1 MKNSFLI
8 RDGDS
13 LEFIIFD
20 DGIIFSLL
28 LLSCSL
34 QQQQQQLAN
43 LSVAQKE
50 EEKRGEERRGQHRP
64 DLVAPSFSSFCVAK
78 FFGVSA
84 PLVSCVSL
92 LFSISLPLWLLGDG

>member
-13 LEFIIFD
+13 LQFIIFD
-20 DGIIFSLL
+20 DGIMFSLL

-34 QQQQQQLAN
+34 QQQQQQQQLAN

-50 EEKRGEERRGQHRP
+50 EEKRREERRGEDNTDPTGLLHLSHPCGSR
-64 DLVAPSFSSFCVAK
+64 SSSEFQ
-78 FFGVSA
+78 
-84 PLVSCVSL
+84 LH
-92 LFSISLPLWLLGDG
+92 W